1 MRERCGEEM
10 ERIKT
15 LRKKMQSGK
24 LVKGFFLTMADPMVS
39 EIAGYAGYDYVWI
52 DAEHGPLDRQ
62 EILGHIRA
70 AQGSGCAAFVR
81 VPVVDRN
88 MLKAIL
94 DMGPDGL
101 IFPFTDTKEIAE
113 EAVRACSYPDFG
125 GVRGQGPIRAIR
137 YGLLDEAEYIQSAY
151 DRVFKVAQIE
161 TMEGYENLDEIIQ
174 VDGIDSLFIGAADL
188 GRSILGRRDGTQLD
202 VVYCDICRRVKE
214 SGKILGVA
222 IGPTA
227 AEAQRVKELGAQWV
241 VFGQDAK
248 ALAAGLKANIDAVA
262 DY

>member
-1 MRERCGEEM
+1 M
-10 ERIKT
+10 ERIET
-15 LRKKMQSGK
+15 IRKKMESGK

-101 IFPFTDTKEIAE
+101 IFPFVNTKEIAE

-125 GVRGQGPIRAIR
+125 GVRGQGPIRAIK

-151 DRVFKVAQIE
+151 DKVFKVAQIE
-161 TMEGYENLDEIIQ
+161 TMEGYENLDEILQ

-188 GRSILGRRDGTQLD
+188 GRSILGRNDGTQLD
-202 VVYCDICRRVKE
+202 VVYGDICKRVREKE
-214 SGKILGVA
+214 KILGVA

-227 AEAQRVKELGAQWV
+227 EEAQRVKALGAQWV
-241 VFGQDAK
+241 VFGQDAR
-248 ALAAGLKANIDAVA
+248 ALAAGLKANIDAVK